1 MKKINDFKL
10 VNTKAENMFYNFKN
24 YKELEN
30 KLNKKENPKIEKRR
44 YGFYLLILA
53 HITQII
59 DPDILSE
66 CIIDTAFNKLF
77 FDTGNNDYGIDA
89 VYIDE
94 ELKCINLFNFKF
106 RETFKLDS
114 TRKLR
119 DLNDCA
125 KFISFF
131 NVEKSKID
139 DIKSNSKKTATILSK
154 IRKKFNEGETWT
166 LKLYLVSND
175 NNPIREKESVYNF
188 KITHG
193 IDDIIE
199 INLDEII
206 SFIIPRTYSINASLS
221 VEDKYLLTYSADQY
235 STDTSFLINATVMD
249 LIKITCDNSTIRE
262 QVDLSE
268 YSDIFQSLKNTNL
281 DFNVLHDNVRGFLGE
296 KKRINK
302 NICNTLRDDPSSFF
316 LYNNG
321 ITILAER
328 IEVENRK
335 YQKRKIKISNF
346 QVVNGG
352 QTLRSIH
359 SYLKNSQS
367 EDFLS
372 NARVLIRIFNIK
384 EDEQKLKIAEFTNSQ
399 NAVSTHDLKSITS
412 FQINLESFLKEKE
425 IKYIRKAG
433 DLGSINEIMK
443 DWYKIDIKL
452 LAQIIYSSK
461 GHPYQSASS
470 TAKLFNEYYQNIFS
484 EGENPIMFDE
494 IYDLIVLYK
503 ELEDFYRENNYR
515 ENNKYKL
522 YKNKLLYLICLKT
535 LNKKI
540 KTEELVAFFEDHLKS
555 YPSDKHESR
564 KIQSKDFQDYII
576 SNFKIYSKIS

>member
-53 HITQII
+53 HITQIT

-77 FDTGNNDYGIDA
+77 FGTGNNDYGIDA

-154 IRKKFNEGETWT
+154 IRKKFNEGETWN

>member
-1 MKKINDFKL
+1 MK
-10 VNTKAENMFYNFKN
+10 
-24 YKELEN
+24 
-30 KLNKKENPKIEKRR
+30 KRR